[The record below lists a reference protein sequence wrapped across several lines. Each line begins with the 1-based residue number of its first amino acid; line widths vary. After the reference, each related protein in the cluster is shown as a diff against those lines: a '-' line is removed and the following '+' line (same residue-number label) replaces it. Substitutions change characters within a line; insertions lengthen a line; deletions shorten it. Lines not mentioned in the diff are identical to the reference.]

1 MKKKKKM
8 MVVRPLSLMEFKEN
22 ARTMVKESI
31 GMYVSSCMR
40 ILFLKIITI
49 LVLTL
54 FASLHYIPNGR
65 VIKIITDETN
75 IQNAVAAS
83 SEKLK
88 DCLIPVF
95 KVAEVEISRDDDE
108 ELIVYAQQLSLLSED
123 YPMCS
128 GDKGKDAGADHQHVS
143 GVLLKIE
150 NRDGTFITTD
160 LMETKSQE

>member
-108 ELIVYAQQLSLLSED
+108 ELIVYAQQLSLLSEVL
-123 YPMCS
+123 S
-128 GDKGKDAGADHQHVS
+128 HV
-143 GVLLKIE
+143 
-150 NRDGTFITTD
+150 
-160 LMETKSQE
+160 